1 MLQFKII
8 KTKHIILN
16 KRVIVIYG
24 EDNIGKYEKITNTE
38 NLINEIKSM
47 EYFDTDKLKEIAYRL
62 VTNR

>member
-8 KTKHIILN
+8 KTKHTILN

>member
-8 KTKHIILN
+8 KMKHTILN